1 MSKNINDMV
10 GLTFS
15 KLTVIRRDYEKE
27 KTLKSKRRCWL
38 CQCIC
43 GNIISVQENNLKSG
57 NTKSCGCMK
66 NKWISEK
73 NTKDLTGERYGRL
86 LVLKRDFTKC
96 NKSRHTFW
104 ICKCDCGETVSIN
117 ETSLQN
123 GDTKSCGCL
132 NRELASKRSYITFKD
147 QKKEKHPR
155 WKGGITDQCKL
166 LRNSDEYEFWRDKV
180 FKRDNYTCQCCGA
193 RNGNGYTVNLRGHH
207 LLPFAT
213 YEDKRFDVDNGI
225 TLCDK
230 CHDVKYEG
238 SFHNIYGTH
247 NNTPEQLY
255 EYIENYKKLHKE
267 SQNDSLLLCSNE

>member
-1 MSKNINDMV
+1 MSKNIDDMV

-15 KLTVIRRDYEKE
+15 ELTVIRRDYEKE

-38 CQCIC
+38 CRCIC

-73 NTKDLTGERYGRL
+73 NIKDLTGKRYGRL
-86 LVLKRDFTKC
+86 LVLKRDFTKY

-123 GDTKSCGCL
+123 SDTKSCGCL

-147 QKKEKHPR
+147 QKKEKHPQ
-155 WKGGITDQCKL
+155 WKGGITDQGKL

-180 FKRDNYTCQCCGA
+180 FERDNYTCQCCGS
-193 RNGNGYTVNLRGHH
+193 NKNKLNSHH
-207 LLPFAT
+207 KYNFSEYPSL
-213 YEDKRFDVDNGI
+213 RFDINNGI
-225 TLCDK
+225 TLCEQ
-230 CHDVKYEG
+230 CHLLGYKN
-238 SFHNIYGTH
+238 SFHSFYGVR
-247 NNTPEQLY
+247 NNTPEQL
-255 EYIENYKKLHKE
+255 EEFISNYKKNHQE
-267 SQNDSLLLCSNE
+267 SQNKDSLLLCSNE